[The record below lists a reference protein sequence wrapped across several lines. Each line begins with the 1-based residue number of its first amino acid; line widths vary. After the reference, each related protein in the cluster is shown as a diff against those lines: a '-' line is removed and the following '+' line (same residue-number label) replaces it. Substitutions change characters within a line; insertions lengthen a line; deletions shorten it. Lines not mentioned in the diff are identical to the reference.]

1 MKILVTGFNPFA
13 TDKVNP
19 AIEIVK
25 KLPEEIAGAEIIKLE
40 IPTEF
45 IKCTEITHQVILE
58 KKPDYILSI
67 GQAGG
72 RFAVTPEKVA
82 INLDDG
88 KMPDNAGYRPLNH
101 KIRKDGQTAYFT
113 EFPVKAIVQAIKN
126 AGLPSYVS
134 TSAGTYVCN
143 HIMYQ
148 VQYFIDKEFPNLK
161 AGFIHIPFLPNQV
174 INHPNSPSLSL
185 IDDIRAITIAIETI
199 INYDGKKDLKIIN

>member
-88 KMPDNAGYRPLNH
+88 KMPDNAVYRPLNH

-174 INHPNSPSLSL
+174 INRPNSPSLSL

>member
-101 KIRKDGQTAYFT
+101 KIRKDGQTTYFT
-113 EFPVKAIVQAIKN
+113 ELPVKAIVQAIKN

-174 INHPNSPSLSL
+174 INRPNSPSLSL

>member
-19 AIEIVK
+19 AIEVVK

-113 EFPVKAIVQAIKN
+113 ELPVKAIVQAIKN
-126 AGLPSYVS
+126 AGLPSFVS
-134 TSAGTYVCN
+134 
-143 HIMYQ
+143 
-148 VQYFIDKEFPNLK
+148 
-161 AGFIHIPFLPNQV
+161 
-174 INHPNSPSLSL
+174 
-185 IDDIRAITIAIETI
+185 
-199 INYDGKKDLKIIN
+199 

>member
-1 MKILVTGFNPFA
+1 
-13 TDKVNP
+13 
-19 AIEIVK
+19 
-25 KLPEEIAGAEIIKLE
+25 
-40 IPTEF
+40 
-45 IKCTEITHQVILE
+45 
-58 KKPDYILSI
+58 
-67 GQAGG
+67 
-72 RFAVTPEKVA
+72 
-82 INLDDG
+82 
-88 KMPDNAGYRPLNH
+88 MPDNAGYRPLNH

-113 EFPVKAIVQAIKN
+113 ELPVKAIVQAIKN

-161 AGFIHIPFLPNQV
+161 AGFIHIPFLPNQI
-174 INHPNSPSLSL
+174 INRPNSPSLSL

>member
-19 AIEIVK
+19 AIEVVK

-113 EFPVKAIVQAIKN
+113 ELPVKAIVQAIKN

-161 AGFIHIPFLPNQV
+161 AGFIHIPFLPNQI
-174 INHPNSPSLSL
+174 INRPNSPSLSL